1 MRFLL
6 DNNLSPALVAVLSAA
21 GHDSEHVRE
30 HGMGS
35 APDEEVLES
44 VRRNRRVLISADT
57 DFGMLLARTGAP
69 GPSVVLIRR
78 SRARR
83 AKELARLGQSPR
95 HHLTDP
101 ALSPRLLGLGVDTHL
116 DGIGTPVGP
125 KPGPCLAHLF
135 DPGPRRRP
143 RPGHRGQAVDHDHRP
158 RHQAPSLAGRPPR

>member
-35 APDEEVLES
+35 APDEEVLELA
-44 VRRNRRVLISADT
+44 RRNRRVLISADT

-83 AKELARLGQSPR
+83 TKELAALLLANLGQVSDD
-95 HHLTDP
+95 LAVGAIVVVADTDVRVR
-101 ALSPRLLGLGVDTHL
+101 RLP
-116 DGIGTPVGP
+116 IP
-125 KPGPCLAHLF
+125 PG
-135 DPGPRRRP
+135 
-143 RPGHRGQAVDHDHRP
+143 Q
-158 RHQAPSLAGRPPR
+158 